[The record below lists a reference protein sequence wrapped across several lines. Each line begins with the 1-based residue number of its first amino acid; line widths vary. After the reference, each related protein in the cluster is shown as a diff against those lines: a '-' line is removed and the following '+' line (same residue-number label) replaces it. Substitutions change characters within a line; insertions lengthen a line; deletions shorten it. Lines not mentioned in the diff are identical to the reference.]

1 MKKIAL
7 VKEKEDSILLVSTYL
22 RIVTQKNRFLL
33 TNKLTTF
40 STAKETKN
48 ETKKITDS
56 ESTSKKGEVTLDSF
70 LNFTYSAV
78 ICI

>member
-1 MKKIAL
+1 MKKN
-7 VKEKEDSILLVSTYL
+7 STSKRKRRFYFACFH
-22 RIVTQKNRFLL
+22 IVTQKNGFLL